1 MEYKKVQHI
10 SNDIILLTDQIRQ
23 MFKAVV
29 DNTREYKNIDDFI
42 IDVAFI
48 DNEYVVIYT
57 WKDNT

>member
-23 MFKAVV
+23 MFRAVV
-29 DNTREYKNIDDFI
+29 DNTREYKRIDDFI

-48 DNEYVVIYT
+48 DNEYVVTYT

>member
-1 MEYKKVQHI
+1 VEYKKVQHI